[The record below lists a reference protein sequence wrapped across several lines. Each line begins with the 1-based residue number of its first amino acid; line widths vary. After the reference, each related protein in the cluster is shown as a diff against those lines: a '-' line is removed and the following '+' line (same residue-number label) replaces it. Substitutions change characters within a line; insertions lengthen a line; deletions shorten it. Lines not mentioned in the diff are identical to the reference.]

1 MMAAMKTTI
10 VPRPF
15 FFLCALGVAIA
26 SSGGSARADAWL
38 SAPKVPAA
46 IAVPETAKTPAKV
59 AAHFHATGAQVYA
72 CVAVAV
78 AATGPGPATYAW
90 TLQRPDAT
98 LLDQKGAPA
107 GKHGAGPIWTAKD
120 GSTVTGKKLAQADAP
135 TADAI
140 PWLLLHA
147 DKTSGAGLFS
157 KVTYVQ
163 RVATSK
169 GKPPTTKCDATTP
182 KGETRV
188 DYSADYYFYN

>member
-1 MMAAMKTTI
+1 MMAAMKTTTAF
-10 VPRPF
+10 RWF
-15 FFLCALGVAIA
+15 FFLCALGVAIG
-26 SSGGSARADAWL
+26 SSAGSARADTWL

-72 CVAVAV
+72 CVAGTVA
-78 AATGPGPATYAW
+78 ATYAW

-147 DKTSGAGLFS
+147 EKTSGDGLFS

-163 RVATSK
+163 RVATNK

>member
-10 VPRPF
+10 TFRSF
-15 FFLCALGVAIA
+15 FFPCALGVAIA
-26 SSGGSARADAWL
+26 TTSGSARADTWL

-72 CVAVAV
+72 CVAVA
-78 AATGPGPATYAW
+78 ATGAGPATYAW

-98 LLDQKGAPA
+98 LLDQKGTPA
-107 GKHGAGPIWTAKD
+107 GKHGAGPSWTAKD

-147 DKTSGAGLFS
+147 EKTSGDGLFS

-163 RVATSK
+163 RVATHK

-182 KGETRV
+182 KGETRI